1 MTLEVELSRQ
11 RGQRK
16 LVGVGFGGIVV
27 AETLKQD
34 EQPCDESG
42 QPVVFAHDRV
52 FLRVSLRRSRT
63 RAPNLTT
70 RLPSA
75 GTTPT
80 VLLVTAPWPSTCASP
95 LPIGTASTGMAST
108 FSVLALWTAPG

>member
-52 FLRVSLRRSRT
+52 FYECPFADRVRGPR
-63 RAPNLTT
+63 
-70 RLPSA
+70 
-75 GTTPT
+75 
-80 VLLVTAPWPSTCASP
+80 
-95 LPIGTASTGMAST
+95 I
-108 FSVLALWTAPG
+108 